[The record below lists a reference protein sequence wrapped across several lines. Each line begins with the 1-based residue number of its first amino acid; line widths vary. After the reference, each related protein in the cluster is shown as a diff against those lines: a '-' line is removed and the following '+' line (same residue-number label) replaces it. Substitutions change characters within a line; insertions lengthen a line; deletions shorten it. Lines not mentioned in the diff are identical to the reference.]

1 MTAASVAAAGLML
14 SVMIVAETGITVTVR
29 TMDAETT
36 GERIIT
42 VETTGIIIRGIML
55 RLIIRKPIMR
65 QAITW
70 SDARFAVF
78 TITMAT
84 GRITA
89 IATVSVSV

>member
-1 MTAASVAAAGLML
+1 MTAATVAAAAGLML
-14 SVMIVAETGITVTVR
+14 SVTTGAGITITVR

-36 GERIIT
+36 GVFIM
-42 VETTGIIIRGIML
+42 VETTDIIRGIML
-55 RLIIRKPIMR
+55 RPTIRKPIMR

-84 GRITA
+84 GPVTA
-89 IATVSVSV
+89 VTAAVSVSA